1 MGRLDG
7 QIVLVTGSGG
17 GQGRGAAVRFAREGA
32 TVMLCDVKAE
42 GLEETRKNIEDQGGE
57 SRAFAIDLTDG
68 GEVTRMVD
76 ACVTEFGRL
85 DAIFNNAG
93 AAKFGDLLTFR
104 YEDWRF
110 TIEHELDSMFNVCRA
125 AWPHLVR
132 AGHGVI
138 LNTASGA
145 GLMGTAYHPASAH
158 AAAKGAVIA
167 LTRQLAAEGAALG
180 IRVNSLS
187 PGVIL
192 TPATEPH
199 LSAPGS
205 HLPIH
210 LRNTPLG
217 RYGTVDDIAS
227 AALFLIS
234 GESSWITGANLVVD
248 GGMSSILSA
257 R

>member
-32 TVMLCDVKAE
+32 TVALCDVKAD
-42 GLEETRKNIEDQGGE
+42 GLKETQKLIGDQGGE
-57 SRAFAIDLTDG
+57 SRPFAVDLTDRS
-68 GEVTRMVD
+68 EVSRMVD
-76 ACVTEFGRL
+76 SCVAEFGRL

-132 AGHGVI
+132 ERHGVI

-145 GLMGTAYHPASAH
+145 GLVGTSYHPATAH

-167 LTRQLAAEGAALG
+167 FTRQLAAEGAALG
-180 IRVNSLS
+180 IRANSLS
-187 PGVIL
+187 PGVVL
-192 TPATEPH
+192 TPATEPN
-199 LSAPGS
+199 LNAPGS

-217 RYGTVDDIAS
+217 RYGTVDDIAN

-234 GESSWITGANLVVD
+234 AESSWITGANLVID